1 MKSSSAF
8 TIIELIFVI
17 VVLGILASVALP
29 KFAST
34 GEQAKIAAAKAD
46 VMAIRSGILNER
58 QARLLTGS
66 STYIPNGTGTYTV
79 GGRTYKRMDEGGLF
93 GGVLTYPIAAVTSGD
108 GWKAGGTAGTYT
120 FTVNGSVNNFT
131 YYDSTAAA
139 ANRGKFLCT
148 SGNECNALTK

>member
-8 TIIELIFVI
+8 TMIELIFVI
-17 VVLGILASVALP
+17 VVLGILSAIALP
-29 KFAST
+29 KFEKT
-34 GEQAKIAAAKAD
+34 GEQAKITAARAD

-58 QARLLTGS
+58 QGRLLTGNPDF
-66 STYIPNGTGTYTV
+66 ITV
-79 GGRTYKRMDEGGLF
+79 ANMDTGGLF

-120 FTVNGSVNNFT
+120 FTVNGSVNNFI

-148 SGNECNALTK
+148 SGNECDALTQ